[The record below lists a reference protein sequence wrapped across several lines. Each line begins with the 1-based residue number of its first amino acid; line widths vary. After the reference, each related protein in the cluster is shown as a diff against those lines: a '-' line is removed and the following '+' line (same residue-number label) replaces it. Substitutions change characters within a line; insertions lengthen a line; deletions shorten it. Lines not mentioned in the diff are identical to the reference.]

1 MKAGNYWRWL
11 KTKLAAKG
19 IQPVSDTRELKLV
32 APMAEACGR
41 YNGRLWSSAVRQAL
55 SRTTVQTS
63 FLIGVLIV
71 PIRLTVKA
79 RRRYTTSLRVEMN
92 QDLLLDAIGHH
103 WYILPTKKN
112 RYSVFAYIIRL

>member
-1 MKAGNYWRWL
+1 
-11 KTKLAAKG
+11 
-19 IQPVSDTRELKLV
+19 
-32 APMAEACGR
+32 MAEACGR

-79 RRRYTTSLRVEMN
+79 KRRHTTSLRVEMN
-92 QDLLLDAIGHH
+92 QDLLLDAIGRH
-103 WYILPTKKN
+103 WYILPTKETH
-112 RYSVFAYIIRL
+112 YSVFEYIIRL